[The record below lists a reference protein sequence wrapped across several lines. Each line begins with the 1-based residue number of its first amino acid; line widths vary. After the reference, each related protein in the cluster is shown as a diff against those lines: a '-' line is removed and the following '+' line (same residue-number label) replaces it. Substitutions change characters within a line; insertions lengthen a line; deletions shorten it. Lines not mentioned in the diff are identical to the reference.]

1 MNVLEI
7 LIWNDL
13 FNLCEIKEKLFF
25 VYMFR
30 IYESKYDKKLFVG
43 DKILLLIIKFKLVEY
58 VSDINC
64 VEWWL
69 KNNI

>member
-43 DKILLLIIKFKLVEY
+43 DKILLLIIKV
-58 VSDINC
+58 
-64 VEWWL
+64 
-69 KNNI
+69 